1 MSEFYDPRN
10 PFYPNFGGQDYEV
23 DPTPGGKPPGLEPLG
38 PPEVPPFP
46 SDAELEDIQDAEN
59 RQELLQDIREGLV
72 NPFDLTDKQLEFF
85 TKGTMSPEETRESL
99 APFYGVDDPGFP
111 NGITNE
117 ETLDFVHQQSNN
129 YKNRIAEIVNT
140 EDLDVIAAVERQ
152 QSRLEQGGDLDG
164 DGIVANDSEWSISQT
179 NLPQDVKSQVYDV
192 LITGGVDV
200 PTVDGVTDK
209 ESVLTQVFG
218 ENWSDQSEE
227 VLRGVLD
234 VFAANDGTPIR
245 YPEGDPRNEDADI
258 GDEGEEVGDRAPQD
272 GDPEDDG
279 EGPGE
284 QFPPEQ
290 EPPPDGDFP
299 PDDDPNNGDL
309 PPEGEPPNN
318 EPPSDNEFPEFP
330 PPDGNPPPD
339 DEPPPDGEFPPFPE
353 FPQDD
358 DGRGELPPDEDQ
370 PGELPPDGDIE
381 LPPPDG
387 DPPPNEEPPP
397 EGEPPTDG
405 ESEAEREARE
415 RAEAEAEAQ
424 AEAEARARAEA
435 EAQAQAER
443 DAEAARERGD
453 LPPDIENPPPDGDQ
467 PPNEDP
473 PPPEGTPPNNE
484 PPTNQQPPGQS
495 TGDLPPTDS
504 PPGQQPPGDLPP
516 GNQNPE
522 GEDDLPQLPPGDGDG
537 DGDED
542 DDDMSIG
549 DFVKDIFTEGFG
561 AAAQA
566 LGGSASINNIVDVAA
581 AAAIDRKA
589 TEYYVDALRDASD
602 AELAF
607 LENMIARQEVFRPFY
622 NVGTGDKAP
631 FTGYQ
636 INKLRQLVNRSPE
649 FPEGRMIQPE
659 VDILPLIEEAGAI
672 ETIDPTLN
680 QINVADMLLGLDTS
694 GGIPEAMRTDVNQID
709 PFNPEDPALRFLQD
723 EARRAIESSAAAE
736 GRLNSGGTLE
746 ELSRQAIGTA
756 AQYAGDLAD
765 IGRVQDASRLDADQQ
780 FYTQLLGSGREGL
793 GREMDRL
800 SAISDAQRL
809 QDEQALQGDI
819 RRFESEADRVGEQFD
834 MSRFANL
841 DAINRDQTLIDQLTG
856 LVDVG
861 RIGAE
866 GLTGNTSA
874 FSTLGGNVYSQ
885 LGDAMGYEGL
895 KRGDRFSNA
904 IGGLFS
910 KDKKQP

>member
-1 MSEFYDPRN
+1 MA
-10 PFYPNFGGQDYEV
+10 V
-23 DPTPGGKPPGLEPLG
+23 DSGSLYNIFTQPGYRADTDDIPDVLDVDFESPL
-38 PPEVPPFP
+38 PPEFQPPT
-46 SDAELEDIQDAEN
+46 DAELEDIQDAEN

-72 NPFDLTDKQLEFF
+72 NPFDLTDEQLNFF
-85 TKGTMSPEETRESL
+85 TKETMSPEEARNSL

-117 ETLDFVHQQSNN
+117 ETLDFVHQQSNK

-152 QSRLEQGGDLDG
+152 QSRLEQGGDLNG
-164 DGIVANDSEWSISQT
+164 DGIVADDAEWKISQT

-192 LITGGVDV
+192 LTTVNV
-200 PTVDGVTDK
+200 TTVDGVTDK

-218 ENWSDQSEE
+218 ENWSDQTEE

-234 VFAANDGTPIR
+234 VFDANDGTPIR

-258 GDEGEEVGDRAPQD
+258 GEEGTEVGDRTPQE
-272 GDPEDDG
+272 GDPEYQG
-279 EGPGE
+279 QEPGE
-284 QFPPEQ
+284 ELPPEDEAPGE
-290 EPPPDGDFP
+290 EPPEDELPELPP
-299 PDDDPNNGDL
+299 PDDDSENDI
-309 PPEGEPPNN
+309 PPG
-318 EPPSDNEFPEFP
+318 PSQETDAGQE
-330 PPDGNPPPD
+330 D
-339 DEPPPDGEFPPFPE
+339 EFPPFPP
-353 FPQDD
+353 FPDAEDD
-358 DGRGELPPDEDQ
+358 SDQQPEDDFPELPPPSDTPDDTGDDTVEEEFPELPTPDDDNEPPVQDEPGESELPADDEIELPPTDDETTDQSSEPQEESEAEAETTTEAEDQ
-370 PGELPPDGDIE
+370 SDEPTDQSQDLPPGELPPE
-381 LPPPDG
+381 E
-387 DPPPNEEPPP
+387 DPQ
-397 EGEPPTDG
+397 PPTD
-405 ESEAEREARE
+405 EE
-415 RAEAEAEAQ
+415 
-424 AEAEARARAEA
+424 
-435 EAQAQAER
+435 
-443 DAEAARERGD
+443 
-453 LPPDIENPPPDGDQ
+453 
-467 PPNEDP
+467 
-473 PPPEGTPPNNE
+473 
-484 PPTNQQPPGQS
+484 
-495 TGDLPPTDS
+495 DLPPTDQQ
-504 PPGQQPPGDLPP
+504 PPGQPPGDLPP

-537 DGDED
+537 DDED
-542 DDDMSIG
+542 DEESIMSKIG
-549 DFVKDIFTEGFG
+549 DFFKDVFTDGLG
-561 AAAQA
+561 SAAAQA

-602 AELAF
+602 SELAF

-659 VDILPLIEEAGAI
+659 VDILPLIEEAAAI
-672 ETIDPTLN
+672 EAVDPTVN
-680 QINVADMLLGLDTS
+680 QINVADMLLGLDT
-694 GGIPEAMRTDVNQID
+694 GTIPEAMRTDVNQID
-709 PFNPEDPALRFLQD
+709 PFNPQDPALRFLQD
-723 EARRAIESSAAAE
+723 EGRRAIESSAAAK

-746 ELSRQAIGTA
+746 ELQQQAIGTA

-765 IGRVQDASRLDADQQ
+765 IGRVQDATRLDRDQQ

-800 SAISDAQRL
+800 SAISDAQRF
-809 QDEQALQGDI
+809 QDDQALQADI

-841 DAINRDQTLIDQLTG
+841 DAIARDQTLIDQLTG

-895 KRGDRFSNA
+895 RRGDRFSNA

-910 KDKKQP
+910 KDKKQA

>member
-1 MSEFYDPRN
+1 MA
-10 PFYPNFGGQDYEV
+10 V
-23 DPTPGGKPPGLEPLG
+23 DSGSLYNIFTQPGYRADTDDIPDVLDVDFESPL
-38 PPEVPPFP
+38 PPEFQPPT
-46 SDAELEDIQDAEN
+46 DAELEDIQDAEN

-72 NPFDLTDKQLEFF
+72 NPFDLTDEQLNFF
-85 TKGTMSPEETRESL
+85 TKETMSPEEARNSL

-117 ETLDFVHQQSNN
+117 ETLDFVHQQSNK

-152 QSRLEQGGDLDG
+152 QSRLEQGGDLNG
-164 DGIVANDSEWSISQT
+164 DGIVADDAEWKISQT

-192 LITGGVDV
+192 LTTVNV
-200 PTVDGVTDK
+200 TTVDGVTDK

-218 ENWSDQSEE
+218 ENWSDQTEE

-234 VFAANDGTPIR
+234 VFDANDGTPIR

-258 GDEGEEVGDRAPQD
+258 GEEGTEVGDRTPQE
-272 GDPEDDG
+272 GDPEYQG
-279 EGPGE
+279 QEPGE
-284 QFPPEQ
+284 ELPPEDEAPGE
-290 EPPPDGDFP
+290 EPPEDELPELPP
-299 PDDDPNNGDL
+299 PDDDSENDI
-309 PPEGEPPNN
+309 PPG
-318 EPPSDNEFPEFP
+318 PSQETDAGQE
-330 PPDGNPPPD
+330 D
-339 DEPPPDGEFPPFPE
+339 EFPPFPP
-353 FPQDD
+353 FPDAEDD
-358 DGRGELPPDEDQ
+358 SDQQPEDDFPELPPPSDTPDDTGDDTVEEEFPELPTPDDDNEPPVQDEPGESELPADDEIELPPTDDETTDQSSEPQEESEAEAETTTEAEDQ
-370 PGELPPDGDIE
+370 SDEPTDQSQDLPPGELPPE
-381 LPPPDG
+381 E
-387 DPPPNEEPPP
+387 DPQ
-397 EGEPPTDG
+397 PPTD
-405 ESEAEREARE
+405 EE
-415 RAEAEAEAQ
+415 
-424 AEAEARARAEA
+424 
-435 EAQAQAER
+435 
-443 DAEAARERGD
+443 
-453 LPPDIENPPPDGDQ
+453 
-467 PPNEDP
+467 
-473 PPPEGTPPNNE
+473 
-484 PPTNQQPPGQS
+484 
-495 TGDLPPTDS
+495 DLPPTDQQ
-504 PPGQQPPGDLPP
+504 PPGQPPGDLPP

-537 DGDED
+537 DDED
-542 DDDMSIG
+542 DEESIMSKIG
-549 DFVKDIFTEGFG
+549 DFFKDVFTDGLG
-561 AAAQA
+561 SAAAQA

-602 AELAF
+602 SELAF

-659 VDILPLIEEAGAI
+659 VDILPLIEEAAAI
-672 ETIDPTLN
+672 EAVDPTVN
-680 QINVADMLLGLDTS
+680 QINVADMLLGLDT
-694 GGIPEAMRTDVNQID
+694 GTIPEAMRTDVNQID
-709 PFNPEDPALRFLQD
+709 PFNPQDPALRFLQD
-723 EARRAIESSAAAE
+723 EGRRAIESSAAAK

-746 ELSRQAIGTA
+746 ELQQQAIGTA

-765 IGRVQDASRLDADQQ
+765 IGRVQDATRLDRDQQ

-800 SAISDAQRL
+800 SAISDAQRF
-809 QDEQALQGDI
+809 QDDQALQADI

-841 DAINRDQTLIDQLTG
+841 DAIARDQTLIDQLTG

-895 KRGDRFSNA
+895 RRGDRFSNA

-910 KDKKQP
+910 KDNK

>member
-1 MSEFYDPRN
+1 M
-10 PFYPNFGGQDYEV
+10 
-23 DPTPGGKPPGLEPLG
+23 
-38 PPEVPPFP
+38 
-46 SDAELEDIQDAEN
+46 
-59 RQELLQDIREGLV
+59 
-72 NPFDLTDKQLEFF
+72 
-85 TKGTMSPEETRESL
+85 
-99 APFYGVDDPGFP
+99 
-111 NGITNE
+111 
-117 ETLDFVHQQSNN
+117 
-129 YKNRIAEIVNT
+129 
-140 EDLDVIAAVERQ
+140 
-152 QSRLEQGGDLDG
+152 
-164 DGIVANDSEWSISQT
+164 
-179 NLPQDVKSQVYDV
+179 
-192 LITGGVDV
+192 
-200 PTVDGVTDK
+200 
-209 ESVLTQVFG
+209 
-218 ENWSDQSEE
+218 
-227 VLRGVLD
+227 
-234 VFAANDGTPIR
+234 
-245 YPEGDPRNEDADI
+245 
-258 GDEGEEVGDRAPQD
+258 
-272 GDPEDDG
+272 
-279 EGPGE
+279 
-284 QFPPEQ
+284 
-290 EPPPDGDFP
+290 
-299 PDDDPNNGDL
+299 
-309 PPEGEPPNN
+309 
-318 EPPSDNEFPEFP
+318 
-330 PPDGNPPPD
+330 
-339 DEPPPDGEFPPFPE
+339 
-353 FPQDD
+353 
-358 DGRGELPPDEDQ
+358 
-370 PGELPPDGDIE
+370 PPDGDIE

-387 DPPPNEEPPP
+387 EPPPNEEPPP
-397 EGEPPTDG
+397 EGEPPPDG

-415 RAEAEAEAQ
+415 RAEAEAEAQRQ

-473 PPPEGTPPNNE
+473 PPPEGTPTDDE
-484 PPTNQQPPGQS
+484 PPTDQEPPEQPPGDLPP
-495 TGDLPPTDS
+495 GDLPPTDS

-516 GNQNPE
+516 GNQTPTGE
-522 GEDDLPQLPPGDGDG
+522 PSGEDDLPQLPPGDGDG
-537 DGDED
+537 DGDDED
-542 DDDMSIG
+542 DEESIMSKIG
-549 DFVKDIFTEGFG
+549 DFFKDVFTDGLG
-561 AAAQA
+561 SAAAQA
-566 LGGSASINNIVDVAA
+566 LGGSASINNIVDLAA

-602 AELAF
+602 SELAF

-636 INKLRQLVNRSPE
+636 INQLRKLVNRDPS

-659 VDILPLIEEAGAI
+659 VDILPLIEEAAAI
-672 ETIDPTLN
+672 ETIDPTVN
-680 QINVADMLLGLDTS
+680 QINVADMLLGLDT
-694 GGIPEAMRTDVNQID
+694 GTIPEAMRTDVNLID
-709 PFNPEDPALRFLQD
+709 PFNQQDPALRFLQD

-736 GRLNSGGTLE
+736 GRLNTGGTLE

-765 IGRVQDASRLDADQQ
+765 IGRVQDQARLDADQQ

-800 SAISDAQRL
+800 GAISDAQRL

-895 KRGDRFSNA
+895 KRRDRFSNA

-910 KDKKQP
+910 KDNK

>member
-1 MSEFYDPRN
+1 MAVINYGSYGEQTDVPRSDF
-10 PFYPNFGGQDYEV
+10 PIFIPTGPIYGDERYYEEQQDRA
-23 DPTPGGKPPGLEPLG
+23 
-38 PPEVPPFP
+38 
-46 SDAELEDIQDAEN
+46 DAQD
-59 RQELLQDIREGLV
+59 RQDLIQDIREGLV
-72 NPFDLTDKQLEFF
+72 NPFDLTDEQLNFF
-85 TKGTMSPEETRESL
+85 TKETMSPEEGRNSL

-117 ETLDFVHQQSNN
+117 QTLDFVHQQSNK

-152 QSRLEQGGDLDG
+152 QSRLEQGGDLNG
-164 DGIVANDSEWSISQT
+164 DGIVADDAEWKISQT

-192 LITGGVDV
+192 LTTVNV
-200 PTVDGVTDK
+200 TTVDGVTDK

-218 ENWSDQSEE
+218 ENWSDQTEE

-234 VFAANDGTPIR
+234 VFDANDGTPIR

-258 GDEGEEVGDRAPQD
+258 GEEGTEVGDRTPQE
-272 GDPEDDG
+272 GDPEDQG
-279 EGPGE
+279 QEPGE
-284 QFPPEQ
+284 ELPPEDEAPGE
-290 EPPPDGDFP
+290 EPPEDELPELPP
-299 PDDDPNNGDL
+299 PDDDSENDI
-309 PPEGEPPNN
+309 PPG
-318 EPPSDNEFPEFP
+318 PSQETDAGQE
-330 PPDGNPPPD
+330 D
-339 DEPPPDGEFPPFPE
+339 EFPPFPP
-353 FPQDD
+353 FPDAEDD
-358 DGRGELPPDEDQ
+358 SDQQPEDDFPELPPPSDTPDDTGDDTVEEEFPELPTPDDDNEPPVQDEPGESELPADDEIELPPTDDETTDQSSEPQEESEAEAETTTEAEDQ
-370 PGELPPDGDIE
+370 SDEPTDQSQDLPPGELPPE
-381 LPPPDG
+381 E
-387 DPPPNEEPPP
+387 DPQ
-397 EGEPPTDG
+397 PPTD
-405 ESEAEREARE
+405 EE
-415 RAEAEAEAQ
+415 
-424 AEAEARARAEA
+424 
-435 EAQAQAER
+435 
-443 DAEAARERGD
+443 
-453 LPPDIENPPPDGDQ
+453 
-467 PPNEDP
+467 
-473 PPPEGTPPNNE
+473 
-484 PPTNQQPPGQS
+484 
-495 TGDLPPTDS
+495 DLPPTDQQ
-504 PPGQQPPGDLPP
+504 PPGQPPGDLPP

-522 GEDDLPQLPPGDGDG
+522 GEDDLPQLPPPGDGG
-537 DGDED
+537 SSNED
-542 DDDMSIG
+542 DDMEDDGFLNTLG
-549 DFVKDIFTEGFG
+549 DLLTRGLETVGG
-561 AAAQA
+561 ALSQA
-566 LGGSASINNIVDVAA
+566 FSQGGEGGSASINNIIDVAA
-581 AAAIDRKA
+581 AALQDRKA
-589 TEYYVDALRDASD
+589 TEYYTDALRDASD

-636 INKLRQLVNRSPE
+636 INQLRKLVNRDPS

-709 PFNPEDPALRFLQD
+709 PFNPQDPALRFLQD
-723 EARRAIESSAAAE
+723 EGRRAIESAAAAE
-736 GRLNSGGTLE
+736 GRLNTGGTLQ
-746 ELSRQAIGTA
+746 ELQQQAIGTA

-780 FYTQLLGSGREGL
+780 FYTQLLGSGREGV

-910 KDKKQP
+910 KDNK